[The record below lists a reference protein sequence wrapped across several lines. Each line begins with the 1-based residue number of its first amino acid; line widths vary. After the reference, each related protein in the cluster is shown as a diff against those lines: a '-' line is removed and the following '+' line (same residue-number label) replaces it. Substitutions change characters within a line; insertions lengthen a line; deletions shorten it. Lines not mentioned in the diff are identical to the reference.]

1 MVNFTDDLAQFR
13 ESSVRLNFQDDLNQF
28 RSSTP
33 DFEVSAGYRG
43 SIPDVSS
50 GAEMGLAMQEE
61 AIKNKLARES
71 EQSPDLQM
79 PEGDSQPLNDLPMD
93 LNMPKEAAQSAV
105 MPGGAPVT
113 QAFGKYNPGLEP
125 NPSGR
130 NWGVDFGVKEGTPLA
145 VPPGE
150 WVVDDTYSGSKGKG
164 FVGNTK
170 DNAGYGNSVLVRN
183 TKTGETMRFSHL
195 SGVSVKPGQS
205 LKGGTVIGTSGATGN
220 VTGPHLDLEY
230 KVNGQ
235 FRDVT
240 KSPYSQYLF
249 GKGMGGGNPIQVL
262 TSMMKKRI

>member
-1 MVNFTDDLAQFR
+1 MVNFSDDLAQFR
-13 ESSVRLNFQDDLNQF
+13 DSSVNINFQNDLNEF
-28 RSSTP
+28 RSNTP
-33 DFEVSAGYRG
+33 DFNVDSGYQG
-43 SIPDVSS
+43 SMPDVSS
-50 GAEMGLAMQEE
+50 GVETGLQMQQE
-61 AIKNKLARES
+61 AIQNKLDRES
-71 EQSPDLQM
+71 QIEQPIQQDQVQNLPIDLSM
-79 PEGDSQPLNDLPMD
+79 PQ
-93 LNMPKEAAQSAV
+93 EAQQSAV

-113 QAFGKYNPGLEP
+113 QPFGKYNPGLEP
-125 NPSGR
+125 NKSGR

-150 WVVDDTYSGSKGKG
+150 WIVDDAYSGSSKRG

-195 SGVSVKPGQS
+195 SGVNVKPGQS
-205 LKGGTVIGTSGATGN
+205 LKGGTVIGRSGATGN

-235 FRDVT
+235 FQDVT
-240 KSPYSQYLF
+240 KSPYAQYLF

>member
-1 MVNFTDDLAQFR
+1 MVNFADDLAQFR
-13 ESSVRLNFQDDLNQF
+13 DSSVNINFQNDLNEF

-33 DFEVSAGYRG
+33 DFSVDSGYQG
-43 SIPDVSS
+43 SMPDVSR
-50 GAEMGLAMQEE
+50 GAEMGLQMQQE
-61 AIKNKLARES
+61 AIQNKLDRES
-71 EQSPDLQM
+71 IPNEETQAQNLPIDLEM
-79 PEGDSQPLNDLPMD
+79 PIEAQQP
-93 LNMPKEAAQSAV
+93 AV
-105 MPGGAPVT
+105 IPGGAPVT
-113 QAFGKYNPGLEP
+113 QSFGKYNPELEP

-150 WVVDDTYSGSKGKG
+150 WVVDDAYSGSNKRG

-195 SGVSVKPGQS
+195 SGVNVKPGQS

-235 FRDVT
+235 FQDVT
-240 KSPYSQYLF
+240 KSPYAQYLF